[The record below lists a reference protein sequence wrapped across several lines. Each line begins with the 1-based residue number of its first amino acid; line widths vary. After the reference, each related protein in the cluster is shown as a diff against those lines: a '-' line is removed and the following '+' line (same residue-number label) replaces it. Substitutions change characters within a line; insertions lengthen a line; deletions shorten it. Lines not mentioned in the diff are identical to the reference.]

1 MPSRGA
7 DGARRL
13 RQASADWSAGQLE
26 RRPTIRRL
34 VGLVRRLV
42 ERLVEI
48 EIVDRALA
56 VGAQAF
62 GALVPLLIVI
72 ASLRPRR
79 DRSFADTMIERF
91 DLSGSGA
98 DAVRAAFSASSA
110 SGVSVSLIG
119 GLLVIVSA
127 LSFSRTLQRVFER
140 TWDLPALGMRA
151 TSGGLRWLA
160 VVVVYVGLHPLLADA
175 FHGLTGF
182 VAASLAAFVFWL
194 LTPYLLLRG
203 RVAWRRL
210 IPQAA
215 LCGIGMTVLTVGSV
229 LYVPRAM
236 NSSAEQFGAIG
247 VAFTLLSVLWAGGF
261 VIVGAAAIGSLGRGA
276 SFDHAAV
283 HRVD

>member
-1 MPSRGA
+1 MPSRGV

-13 RQASADWSAGQLE
+13 RQASADWSTELLE
-26 RRPTIRRL
+26 RQPRLQRL
-34 VGLVRRLV
+34 VAVVRRLV
-42 ERLVEI
+42 ARLLEI

-62 GALVPLLIVI
+62 GALIPLMIVV

-79 DRSFADTMIERF
+79 DRSFADTMIARF

-98 DAVRAAFSASSA
+98 DAVRAAFSASAA
-110 SGVSVSLIG
+110 SGTSVTVIG
-119 GLLVIVSA
+119 AVVVVVSA
-127 LSFSRTLQRVFER
+127 LSFSRALQRVFER
-140 TWDLPALGMRA
+140 TWELPRLGMRA
-151 TSGGLRWLA
+151 TSGGLRWL
-160 VVVVYVGLHPLLADA
+160 VVVVIYIGLHPLLADA
-175 FHGLTGF
+175 FHGLAGF
-182 VAASLAAFVFWL
+182 VAASIAAFVFWL

-203 RVAWRRL
+203 RIAWRRL

-215 LCGIGMTVLTVGSV
+215 LCGIGMTVLTVGCA

-236 NSSAEQFGAIG
+236 SNSSEQFGAIG

-276 SFDHAAV
+276 TFDHEAV